1 MKILLDTNTVL
12 DLLLERK
19 PFFKHSKELFIL
31 AETKKLKAYLSASSI
46 TTIHYLTAKALNKNE
61 ADKIIEMLLKI
72 FLVTPL
78 DKAVFTEAIAN
89 NGQDFE
95 DSVIYS
101 SAFNSDIDYII
112 TRDKKG
118 FRNSKVKTIDPNSF
132 LAFYNVKIK
141 S

>member
-1 MKILLDTNTVL
+1 MKILLDTNIVL
-12 DLLLERK
+12 DLLLERE
-19 PFFKHSKELFIL
+19 PYFTASKEIFIL
-31 AETKKLKAYLSASSI
+31 AETMKLKAYLSASSI

-101 SAFNSDIDYII
+101 SAFNTNIDYII

-118 FRNSKVKTIDPNSF
+118 FKNSKVKIVEPNSF
-132 LAFYNVKIK
+132 LAFYNEII
-141 S
+141 